1 VKESIVMEI
10 TAGMV
15 KELRERTGAGMM
27 DCKSALT
34 ETQGNMENAVDFLR
48 KKGLAAAAKK
58 AGRVTAEG
66 VVSSYIHAGGK
77 IGVLVEV
84 NCETDFVARTDGFL
98 ELVRDIAMH
107 IAAAE
112 PRCVR
117 REEVTADDIEREKAI
132 FRDQALASGKPEA
145 VVEKIISGK
154 IEKYYSEYVLLEQ
167 PFVKNPDQ
175 TVTQLIAEAVAKIG
189 ENIQIRRFARFKLGE
204 GIEKRKDDFAAE
216 VMAQAGR

>member
-1 VKESIVMEI
+1 MEI
-10 TAGMV
+10 TAQMV

-27 DCKSALT
+27 DCKSALN

-66 VVSSYIHAGGK
+66 AVASYIHAGGK
-77 IGVLVEV
+77 IGVLVEI
-84 NCETDFVARTDGFL
+84 NCETDFVARTDRFQ

-117 REEVTADDIEREKAI
+117 REEVTEADIEREKAI
-132 FRDQALASGKPEA
+132 FRDQALASGKPPA
-145 VVEKIISGK
+145 VIEKIIAGK

-175 TVTQLIAEAVAKIG
+175 TVAQLVAEAVAKIG

-216 VMAQAGR
+216 VLAQAAR